1 MAVVATF
8 AESFV
13 EAIFKGEHNLTSD
26 NIKLALMNTTF
37 AFDPE
42 THVNWADVSTD
53 EIAAANGYTT
63 KGIQITPIA
72 VAATVTASDGIIEIT
87 TSAPTIATW
96 TATGGSIGT
105 TGSAILFN
113 DTHASD
119 AIIMCIDFGADYET
133 TVGKLFRVDFTNG
146 IANATITI

>member
-13 EAIFKGEHNLTSD
+13 EALFKGEHDLTTH

-37 AFDPE
+37 VFNPE
-42 THVNWADVSTD
+42 AHVNWADVSAD
-53 EIAAANGYTT
+53 EITAANGYTA
-63 KGIQITPIA
+63 KGIQVTPIA
-72 VAATVTASDGIIEIT
+72 VAATVTASDGIIQIT

-96 TATGGSIGT
+96 TAVDGT
-105 TGSAILFN
+105 IAATGSAILFN
-113 DTHASD
+113 DTHAND
-119 AIIMCIDFGADYET
+119 AIIMCIDFGEDYET

-146 IANATITI
+146 IANATITV